1 MKLYVN
7 WIRLL
12 AAGILILAVAATA
25 LFGHRTSR
33 SLQFLRSANE
43 VGAPRT
49 SGIRGWMTLKYV
61 STAYRVSELSL
72 SKGLEL
78 PPDTDMD
85 RSLKSLADEARIPRP
100 QYVQRVQRVIAERGP
115 VGEAERENASSSWFG
130 AIADRVLTWLLI
142 SGYAAPRSHSSVR
155 CDRRALPAGMAMAL
169 AGSLAVQGRLDWK
182 WAGAI
187 AVIASVLGAFAG
199 YGLSRMLSQ
208 EVLES
213 VVLDRLS
220 SARHASVHK
229 LSIAGACSPCS
240 SRGPSSISQFDREPF
255 RRRESLSSFQVPG
268 SCGDRAAAMDCG
280 LYGPW
285 ISCRRRPGSSCQ
297 LPDKSQPLVL
307 DSGGLRRL
315 GSARVPAHGRCGWI
329 TRWRL
334 RCHPSR
340 RQSSAM
346 LSSPRS
352 PSSTMRIFS
361 SAEKC
366 RRVACR
372 TSFDRGFRQLL

>member
-7 WIRLL
+7 WICLL

-25 LFGHRTSR
+25 LFGHRTYR

-78 PPDTDMD
+78 PPDTDIN

-100 QYVQRVQRVIAERGP
+100 QYVQRVQRVIAEHGP

-130 AIADRVLTWLLI
+130 AIADQVLTWLLI
-142 SGYAAPRSHSSVR
+142 SGYAALGLTLLFGAIGAP
-155 CDRRALPAGMAMAL
+155 LPAGMAMAL

-187 AVIASVLGAFAG
+187 AVVASVLGDLAG
-199 YGLSRMLSQ
+199 YGLGRMLSQ
-208 EVLES
+208 EVLEK
-213 VVLDRLS
+213 RGYWIGYT

-229 LSIAGACSPCS
+229 LFDRWGLLTVFITRTFVSYL
-240 SRGPSSISQFDREPF
+240 QFDREPF

-285 ISCRRRPGSSCQ
+285 ISCRRRPGSSYQ

-315 GSARVPAHGRCGWI
+315 GSARVPAHGRCG
-329 TRWRL
+329 
-334 RCHPSR
+334 
-340 RQSSAM
+340 
-346 LSSPRS
+346 
-352 PSSTMRIFS
+352 
-361 SAEKC
+361 
-366 RRVACR
+366 
-372 TSFDRGFRQLL
+372 